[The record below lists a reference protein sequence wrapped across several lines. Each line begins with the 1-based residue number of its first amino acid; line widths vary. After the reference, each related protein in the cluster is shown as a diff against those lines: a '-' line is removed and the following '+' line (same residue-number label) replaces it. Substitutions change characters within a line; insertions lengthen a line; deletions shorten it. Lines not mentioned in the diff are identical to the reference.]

1 MSTSNFILL
10 GGDGYF
16 GRNFA
21 YYLAEKEIKFIVVDK
36 REYDDTFWGAFPLKN
51 NLIKYIQLDLKKEE
65 SVETLDETLDE
76 YFTGIDDLNGKYDS
90 FHLINFAATSFVDD
104 CIADPNKSMSNNV
117 KCCINGLNVAKNHV
131 AYITDYTYI
140 STDEVNVMKSEGEL
154 SPYVI
159 SKRKCEDFLK
169 DRESVKIMR
178 PVNLMDVMIPG
189 VSGLRQKNNCL
200 LKILSEKPSH
210 VYIHGKGE
218 QMRMFMK
225 MRVACEE
232 LFKFVLGSEKML
244 DITLHPELRTTNIKI
259 RDIVHYLSAA
269 LHYNYSFIKDPR
281 GQYQDYNYCVGKN
294 HKPYSFYT
302 STRDIAIILESV
314 KRMSENS
321 K

>member
-21 YYLAEKEIKFIVVDK
+21 YYLAEKEIKFIIIDK
-36 REYDDTFWGAFPLKN
+36 REYDDSFWGAFPLKN
-51 NLIKYIQLDLKKEE
+51 NLIKYIQLDLSISE
-65 SVETLDETLDE
+65 SVETLDETLKD
-76 YFTGIDDLNGKYDS
+76 YFTGLDDGYDS
-90 FHLINFAATSFVDD
+90 FKIINFAATSFVDD
-104 CIADPNKSMSNNV
+104 CIANPNESMLNNV
-117 KCCINGLNVAKNHV
+117 MCCMNGLKICKNHV

-140 STDEVNVMKSEGEL
+140 STDEVNVMKPDAEL

-159 SKRKCEDFLK
+159 SKRKCEDYLK
-169 DRESVKIMR
+169 DINSVKIMR
-178 PVNLMDVMIPG
+178 PVNLMDVMVPG

-200 LKILSEKPSH
+200 LKILSEKPTH
-210 VYIHGKGE
+210 VHIHGNGE

-225 MRVACEE
+225 MNVACEE
-232 LFKFVLGSEKML
+232 LFKFVFSEEKML

-269 LHYNYSFIKDPR
+269 LHYNYSFVKDPR
-281 GQYQDYNYCVGKN
+281 KKYQDFNYCVGKN
-294 HKPYSFYT
+294 NKPYSFYT
-302 STRDIAIILESV
+302 STRDIGIILGSV
-314 KRMSENS
+314 KRMSE